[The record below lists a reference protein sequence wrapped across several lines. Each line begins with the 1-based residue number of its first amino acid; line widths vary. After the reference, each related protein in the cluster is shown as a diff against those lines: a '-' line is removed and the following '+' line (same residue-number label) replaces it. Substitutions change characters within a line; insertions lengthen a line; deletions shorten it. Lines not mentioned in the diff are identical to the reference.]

1 MRRLNI
7 WRPTTSSLSVQGTEQ
22 YREQRAM
29 ELKRESRT
37 IHPEFP
43 IEQEQEHLAVLDSFF
58 NDGMGTNG
66 NGVQPQVAINASET
80 RSTEPRPSF
89 FPFHHQKGGR
99 AALRALLLHSTVCLR
114 WHGHRRESTRN
125 AACSQQAVG
134 WLA

>member
-1 MRRLNI
+1 
-7 WRPTTSSLSVQGTEQ
+7 
-22 YREQRAM
+22 M

-99 AALRALLLHSTVCLR
+99 AALRALLLHPTVCLR